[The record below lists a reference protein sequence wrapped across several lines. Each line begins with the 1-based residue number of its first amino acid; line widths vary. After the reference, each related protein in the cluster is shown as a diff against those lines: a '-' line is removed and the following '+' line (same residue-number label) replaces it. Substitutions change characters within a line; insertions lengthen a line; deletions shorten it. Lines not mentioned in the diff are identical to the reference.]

1 VESNSLVEALKTPQ
15 AHGIGVNCKFAQI
28 RDILSDEEKEALDKA
43 VDGIRQDAGMG
54 KSKRFSASWL
64 AKVLDSFG
72 HYVSVS
78 TVQRHVN
85 KECSCER
92 TVR

>member
-1 VESNSLVEALKTPQ
+1 MEPNSLVEALTTPRVQ
-15 AHGIGVNCKFAQI
+15 GDNLLCKFTQI
-28 RDILSDEEKEALDKA
+28 RDILSNEEKEALDRA

-54 KSKRFSASWL
+54 KSKKFSASWL
-64 AKVLDSFG
+64 SKVLDSFG
-72 HYVSVS
+72 HFVSVS

-92 TVR
+92 ISR

>member
-1 VESNSLVEALKTPQ
+1 METHSLVEALKTPQ
-15 AHGIGVNCKFAQI
+15 AHGIGVNCKFTQI
-28 RDILSDEEKEALDKA
+28 RDILSAEEMEALDKA

-64 AKVLDSFG
+64 SKVLDSFG
-72 HYVSVS
+72 HFVSVS

-92 TVR
+92 ISR

>member
-1 VESNSLVEALKTPQ
+1 MEFKSLAEALSTPQ
-15 AHGIGVNCKFAQI
+15 THGNNMSCKFTQI
-28 RDILSDEEKEALDKA
+28 RELLDDEEQQALDKA

-54 KSKRFSASWL
+54 KSKRYSTVWL
-64 AKVLDSFG
+64 SKVLGSFG

-92 TVR
+92 IVK

>member
-15 AHGIGVNCKFAQI
+15 THGVGVNCKFTQI

-64 AKVLDSFG
+64 SKVLDSFG
-72 HYVSVS
+72 HFVSVS

>member
-1 VESNSLVEALKTPQ
+1 MESNSLVEALKTPQ
-15 AHGIGVNCKFAQI
+15 THGVGVNCKFTQI

-64 AKVLDSFG
+64 SKVLDSFG
-72 HYVSVS
+72 HFVSVS

>member
-1 VESNSLVEALKTPQ
+1 MESNSLVEALNTPQ
-15 AHGIGVNCKFAQI
+15 VHGIGVNCKFTQI
-28 RDILSDEEKEALDKA
+28 RDILSNEEKEALDKA

-64 AKVLDSFG
+64 SKVLDSFG
-72 HYVSVS
+72 HFVSVS

>member
-1 VESNSLVEALKTPQ
+1 MEFKSLTEALSTPQ
-15 AHGIGVNCKFAQI
+15 TFGNNLSCKFAQI
-28 RDILSDEEKEALDKA
+28 RELLDEEEKTALDKA

-54 KSKRFSASWL
+54 KSKRFSTVWL
-64 AKVLDSFG
+64 SKVLRSFG

-92 TVR
+92 IGK

>member
-15 AHGIGVNCKFAQI
+15 THGVGVNCKFTQI

-64 AKVLDSFG
+64 SKVLDSFG